1 MLRVPI
7 PIGML
12 LCEQVIVQEQ
22 TRYVTPVNCF
32 THRAV
37 KQFPSEAFPFVVFTI
52 LTGSQGDV
60 PLAIVINRLDTLDL
74 VYRATFSV
82 RFTSPLQAVRCTL
95 RVLNCRF
102 PIAGHYEVLLMAGGE
117 MIARVKLVVQKKE
130 PLP

>member
-7 PIGML
+7 PIGMM

-32 THRAV
+32 THRTV
-37 KQFPSEAFPFVVFTI
+37 KQFPSEAFPFVAFSI
-52 LTGSQGDV
+52 LTGAQGDV
-60 PLAIVINRLDTLDL
+60 PLAIVINRLDTLEP
-74 VYRATFSV
+74 VYRTDFSV

-102 PIAGHYEVLLMAGGE
+102 PVAGHYEVLLMAGGE
-117 MIARVKLVVQKKE
+117 MLARVKLVIQQKE
-130 PLP
+130 PSP